1 MAVILSSPGKGPIG
15 GHKQG
20 LETGSFPPAGLGAV
34 EGTLGSTEGPVPAP
48 CRSPMHPSALP
59 REPAPSLQEEQA
71 GRDGDTQILGGMQ

>member
-1 MAVILSSPGKGPIG
+1 MAVILSSSGKGPIS

-20 LETGSFPPAGLGAV
+20 LEMGSFPPGGLGAM
-34 EGTLGSTEGPVPAP
+34 EGTLGGTEGPVPAP

-59 REPAPSLQEEQA
+59 REPAPSLQEQA